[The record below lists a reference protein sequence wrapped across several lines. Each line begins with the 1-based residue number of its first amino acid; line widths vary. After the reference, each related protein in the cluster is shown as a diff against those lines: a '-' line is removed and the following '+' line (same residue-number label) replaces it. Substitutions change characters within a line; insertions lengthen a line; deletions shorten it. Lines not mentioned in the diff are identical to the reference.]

1 MCGIAGGWS
10 QNPDVHWALGAAL
23 DKMIHRGPDDSG
35 EYHQG
40 PLFAGMRRLA
50 IIDLPGGR
58 QPIANED
65 GSVVVV
71 YNGEIYNYQSLTSA
85 LRESGHRFATSS
97 DTEVLV
103 HLFEEQGTDTCKALR
118 GMFAFA
124 IVDTRARRLFL
135 ARDRFGKNPL
145 YYSRTN
151 SGELV
156 FASELK
162 ALRCLLYAAG
172 SADLQINDQAIYD
185 YLSLGYIPQPETV
198 FRNVFALPPAS
209 WLLFDGEKLTIQQ
222 YWRLEMCPDES
233 LSLPDACEG
242 LRELLS
248 EAVRLRLRS
257 DVPLGLFLSGGMD
270 SSAIAWE
277 ASRFIGDK
285 LRTFTVSV
293 GAGNDESPIAD
304 RTARKLGVQN
314 TKLELAVAPLTE
326 LEYLIRQYDQPYADS
341 SAIPTLALS
350 RMARQYV
357 TVILSGDG
365 GDEVL
370 GGYRRSSAARAMDW
384 LPWIPS
390 VPWKA
395 LQKFQ
400 HHRRSAYGFVLRF
413 ARGLSL
419 PPASRYLVWTSD
431 LMLESDKSATWLKPP
446 VRPTEE
452 WIDSILPSGKG
463 AFETQLLA
471 DIRINLPSDLL
482 VKMDMAT
489 MASSLEARSPFL
501 DHVLAEFLATVPPRY
516 KFNRLKTKFLLRM
529 AYKDRLTPE
538 VISCPKRGFEIPL
551 QAWLDGPLR
560 SVVLDTVGSPMARV
574 RDYVAPEFVDAVL
587 QEGAPKGRNSAFLC
601 YTFLVLEM
609 WLAQFHSD
617 MSTTAAETLSA
628 GRCL

>member
-10 QNPDVHWALGAAL
+10 RNPEVHRALGAAL

-40 PLFAGMRRLA
+40 PLFVGMRRLA

-85 LRESGHRFATSS
+85 LRSRGHQFSTRS

-103 HLFEEQGTDTCKALR
+103 HLFEEQGVDLCKALR

-124 IVDTRARRLFL
+124 IVDTRSRRLFL
-135 ARDRFGKNPL
+135 ARDRFGKKPL

-151 SGELV
+151 SGDLV

-162 ALRCLLYAAG
+162 ALRCLLDAA
-172 SADLQINDQAIYD
+172 SAGLEINDQAIYD

-198 FRNVFALPPAS
+198 FRNVFALPPAN
-209 WLLFDGEKLTIQQ
+209 WLLFDGEKLTVQP
-222 YWRLEMCPDES
+222 YWNLEMCPDDS
-233 LSLPDACEG
+233 LSFQEACER
-242 LRELLS
+242 LRQLLS

-277 ASRFIGDK
+277 ASRCIGDK
-285 LRTFTVSV
+285 LRTFTVSM
-293 GAGNDESPIAD
+293 GASHDESPVAE
-304 RTARKLGVQN
+304 RTARELGVQN
-314 TKLELAVAPLTE
+314 TRLELAVAPLTE
-326 LEYLIRQYDQPYADS
+326 LEYLIRHYDQPYADS

-357 TVILSGDG
+357 TVILNGDG
-365 GDEVL
+365 GDELL
-370 GGYRRSSAARAMDW
+370 GGYRRSFAARALDR
-384 LPWIPS
+384 LLWIPRT
-390 VPWKA
+390 PWKA
-395 LQKFQ
+395 LRKLP
-400 HHRRSAYGFVLRF
+400 HDRRSAYGLAFRF

-419 PPASRYLVWTSD
+419 PQASRYLVWTSD
-431 LMLESDKSATWLKPP
+431 LMLESDKSAAWLKSP

-452 WIDSILPSGKG
+452 WLDSILPSGRV
-463 AFETQLLA
+463 ALETQLLA
-471 DIRINLPSDLL
+471 DIGINLPSDLL

-489 MASSLEARSPFL
+489 MAASLEARSPFL
-501 DHVLAEFLATVPPRY
+501 DHVLAEFLATVPHRY
-516 KFNRLKTKFLLRM
+516 RFKRLKTKFLLRM
-529 AYKDRLTPE
+529 AYKDRLAPE
-538 VISCPKRGFEIPL
+538 VINSPKRGFEIPL

-560 SVVLDTVGSPMARV
+560 SVVLDTVGCSRARV

-587 QEGAPKGRNSAFLC
+587 QQGALTERNKAFLC

-609 WLAQFHSD
+609 WLEQFHSD
-617 MSTTAAETLSA
+617 KNATAVETVSA
-628 GRCL
+628 GLSL